1 MFLLPSHSS
10 AYSLHFT
17 LERPGIL
24 SKYCTARPGLKMEV
38 VVEVMEVMEVM
49 MVMEVMEVREG
60 VIMTGVVSSGLAWP
74 LCVSVTL
81 ALTH

>member
-1 MFLLPSHSS
+1 
-10 AYSLHFT
+10 
-17 LERPGIL
+17 
-24 SKYCTARPGLKMEV
+24 MEV

-60 VIMTGVVSSGLAWP
+60 VIMTGVVSSGPAWP
-74 LCVSVTL
+74 PCVSVTL